1 MGCEK
6 FGSQSDGVYVT
17 PICDWSHIISHDNSS
32 GGYSSSSFPIVR
44 IYVDNSDGNYFGQ
57 NGSISNDYATVTL
70 TVNGESFTG
79 STVKV
84 GSWADNIAFD
94 VYDNFAYASGY
105 GTLLWIV
112 THNTALNTI
121 DVTMKDGSS
130 IPLSNVSMSVNRN
143 GGIVVRSQDIQ
154 GHDN

>member
-1 MGCEK
+1 M
-6 FGSQSDGVYVT
+6 
-17 PICDWSHIISHDNSS
+17 
-32 GGYSSSSFPIVR
+32 R

-57 NGSISNDYATVTL
+57 NGSIPNDYATVTL
-70 TVNGESFTG
+70 TGNGESFTG

-105 GTLLWIV
+105 ENLPWVV
-112 THNTALNTI
+112 THNTAVDTI

-130 IPLSNVSMSVNRN
+130 ILPSNVSMSVNSN
-143 GGIVVRSQDIQ
+143 GGIVVRRQDIQ

>member
-1 MGCEK
+1 MYL
-6 FGSQSDGVYVT
+6 FV
-17 PICDWSHIISHDNSS
+17 PIIL
-32 GGYSSSSFPIVR
+32 R
-44 IYVDNSDGNYFGQ
+44 IWDHLVNYHLDRYYFGQ
-57 NGSISNDYATVTL
+57 NGSIQDDYATVTL
-70 TVNGESFTG
+70 TVNGVSFTG

-84 GSWADNIAFD
+84 GFWAQNIAFD

-121 DVTMKDGSS
+121 DITMKDGSS
-130 IPLSNVSMSVNRN
+130 IPPSNVSMSVNRN

>member
-1 MGCEK
+1 M
-6 FGSQSDGVYVT
+6 
-17 PICDWSHIISHDNSS
+17 
-32 GGYSSSSFPIVR
+32 
-44 IYVDNSDGNYFGQ
+44 
-57 NGSISNDYATVTL
+57 

-84 GSWADNIAFD
+84 GSWATNIAFD

-105 GTLLWIV
+105 GNLLWIV
-112 THNTALNTI
+112 THNTALNTV

-130 IPLSNVSMSVNRN
+130 IPPSNVSMSVNRN

>member
-1 MGCEK
+1 M
-6 FGSQSDGVYVT
+6 
-17 PICDWSHIISHDNSS
+17 
-32 GGYSSSSFPIVR
+32 
-44 IYVDNSDGNYFGQ
+44 
-57 NGSISNDYATVTL
+57 

-84 GSWADNIAFD
+84 GLWADNIAFD

-105 GTLLWIV
+105 ETLQWIV
-112 THNTALNTI
+112 THNTAHNTI

-130 IPLSNVSMSVNRN
+130 ISPSNVSMSVNRN